1 MKYLYLSS
9 ENKLS
14 SHFDVSIKAAIQS
27 ECQDIVHEAS
37 LIWWLIIIIE
47 LVKLEKES
55 FDLKVLAQLQ

>member
-1 MKYLYLSS
+1 MAS
-9 ENKLS
+9 ENKLC